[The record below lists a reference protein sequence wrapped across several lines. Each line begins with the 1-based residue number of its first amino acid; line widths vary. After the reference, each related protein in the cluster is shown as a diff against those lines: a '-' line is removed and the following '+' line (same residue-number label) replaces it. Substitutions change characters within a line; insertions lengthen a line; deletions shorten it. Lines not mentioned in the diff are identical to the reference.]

1 MHTPATV
8 DSMAC
13 AASTI
18 VDPPTADEERDRM
31 IASSGARVCRQRDNV
46 TANTNMTVAE
56 TGVVVKAMTDEKA
69 GVVHSA
75 TMDDEDM
82 EAASVAGSF
91 SLQDDYIP
99 L

>member
-1 MHTPATV
+1 MQTPATV
-8 DSMAC
+8 DSKAC
-13 AASTI
+13 AASTL
-18 VDPPTADEERDRM
+18 VGSPLADEERDRM
-31 IASSGARVCRQRDNV
+31 TASSGARVCHQGDNV
-46 TANTNMTVAE
+46 TANTDMSAAE
-56 TGVVVKAMTDEKA
+56 TGVVVKAMTDQKA

-82 EAASVAGSF
+82 DAASVAGSF